1 MFALKP
7 NTRTITSRGIIWAG
21 HVADMDGMIC
31 IHDYNQIHRRK
42 VYLGISRLRWG
53 GIIERDIKK

>member
-1 MFALKP
+1 MV
-7 NTRTITSRGIIWAG
+7 WAG

-31 IHDYNQIHRRK
+31 IHNYTQIHRRT
-42 VYLGISRLRWG
+42 VYLGMRRLRWE